1 MDGVTVHLS
10 SLTMAWIILHT
21 WRQNVQVQ
29 RQPTWPTHAVVQV
42 DFSLK
47 KSWFDPRSSHAGF
60 VVIDGTLWSPST
72 SFSPYHYQYTGA
84 PYTYFA
90 HLSPKLCTVMSTVT
104 RPRSGRS
111 WVPIQISARHLSFL
125 CNFQTSSGAHPAH
138 YSVGFHSRTEAANS

>member
-10 SLTMAWIILHT
+10 SLTMAWMISHT

-47 KSWFDPRSSHAGF
+47 KSWFDRRSFHAGF
-60 VVIDGTLWSPST
+60 VVNEGTLWSHST
-72 SFSPYHYQYTGA
+72 PFSPYHYQYTGA
-84 PYTYFA
+84 PYTYFI
-90 HLSPKLCTVMSTVT
+90 HLPPKLCTLMSTVT

-111 WVPIQISARHLSFL
+111 SIPIQVRARHLSL
-125 CNFQTSSGAHPAH
+125 LRNLQTSCGAHPAH
-138 YSVGFHSRTEAANS
+138 YSVDFYSRTEVVNS